1 MGEHDPLSRAQ
12 RSVAG
17 MSERR
22 SSEQRSASG
31 DLDVPDR
38 PDEGVTAGNDPTDG
52 GPWIRRRISVE
63 GTSAVPTLD
72 EATDT
77 VLQLPGVATAT
88 MTDDGLIIDMHPDV
102 LADQELE
109 AAFDRA
115 GLDVSGWTDEPLGNS
130 PRDG

>member
-1 MGEHDPLSRAQ
+1 MGEHDHGVE
-12 RSVAG
+12 RSTIGAG
-17 MSERR
+17 MSEPR
-22 SSEQRSASG
+22 SREQRSASG

-52 GPWIRRRISVE
+52 GSWIRRRVVVQ
-63 GTSAVPTLD
+63 GTSAVSLD
-72 EATDT
+72 EAADT

-88 MTDDGLIIDMHPDV
+88 LTDDGLIIDMRPDV

-115 GLDVSGWTDEPLGNS
+115 DLEVSGWTDEPLGSS
-130 PRDG
+130 PQDR